1 MIYIFN
7 IIKPKVSV
15 RGYMYVIFNS
25 LWAAIKKSHVII
37 CTINPNLPLAKTS
50 QRSQLC
56 MKDAITSQLEISL
69 RKRKFRKPKQFQTGS
84 HKWHVLILMRL

>member
-1 MIYIFN
+1 M
-7 IIKPKVSV
+7 ST
-15 RGYMYVIFNS
+15 
-25 LWAAIKKSHVII
+25 IKKTYVII

-56 MKDAITSQLEISL
+56 IKDAITSQLEMSL

-84 HKWHVLILMRL
+84 HK